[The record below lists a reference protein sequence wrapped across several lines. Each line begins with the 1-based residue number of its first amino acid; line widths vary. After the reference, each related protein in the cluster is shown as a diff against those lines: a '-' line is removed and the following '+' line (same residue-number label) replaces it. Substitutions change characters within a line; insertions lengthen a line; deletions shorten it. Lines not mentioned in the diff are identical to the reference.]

1 MAKKLPAGFDDL
13 ARFTEKWILP
23 TEAARHHTRLNS
35 TFEELKDIY
44 DTMLPRMDAVIA
56 HLDKYKLGDMPEAEN
71 NLMELAFSFMEVT
84 TAVELFKRAGIRGFD
99 PTRLK
104 VWM

>member
-1 MAKKLPAGFDDL
+1 MSKPLPTEFSDL

-23 TEAARHHTRLNS
+23 SEAARHHTRLNS
-35 TFEELKDIY
+35 TFEDLTDLY
-44 DTMLPRMDAVIA
+44 NTMLPRMDAIIM
-56 HLDKYKLGDMPEAEN
+56 HLDKHKLGEMPEKES

>member
-1 MAKKLPAGFDDL
+1 MSKPLPTEFNDL

-23 TEAARHHTRLNS
+23 SEAARHHTRLNS
-35 TFEELKDIY
+35 TFEDLTDLY
-44 DTMLPRMDAVIA
+44 NTMLPRMDAIIT
-56 HLDKYKLGDMPEAEN
+56 HLDKHKLGEMPEKES